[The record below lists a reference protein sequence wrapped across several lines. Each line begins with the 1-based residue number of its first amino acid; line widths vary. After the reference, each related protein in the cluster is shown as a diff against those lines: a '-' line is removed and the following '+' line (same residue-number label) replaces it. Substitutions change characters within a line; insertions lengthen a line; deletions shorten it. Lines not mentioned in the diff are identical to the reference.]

1 MVHGMLAAAATGIG
15 VGEVPAAVDTPAAA
29 DGAQFENLISQPATD
44 ADIARY
50 GEPRMD
56 VTPSGNAWK
65 PMLDYMS
72 SVARDMRAHIE
83 RPLATVN
90 AEEFPQLQTLR
101 EIQNVA
107 HDFMVAEMQMQFIGK
122 GLQMANH
129 GMQLLYQQQG

>member
-1 MVHGMLAAAATGIG
+1 MVHGMMAAAAAGVGIG
-15 VGEVPAAVDTPAAA
+15 ENPAPIDVPAQA

-44 ADIARY
+44 ADVARY

-56 VTPSGNAWK
+56 AMPVGDTWK

-72 SVARDMRAHIE
+72 DVARDMRAHIE
-83 RPLATVN
+83 RPMVTVD
-90 AEEFPQLQTLR
+90 ADAFPQMQALQ
-101 EIQNVA
+101 EIQTVA